1 MIMRMLR
8 AELRKFSINN
18 PDIQKNG
25 ESSSCG
31 KNSVPSLSETLKDNI
46 CSIDFKQP
54 HCSQS
59 SGAIYELKRMEII
72 NYFTR

>member
-1 MIMRMLR
+1 MTMRTLR
-8 AELRKFSINN
+8 AKLRKFAINN

-25 ESSSCG
+25 ESSSCR

-54 HCSQS
+54 PCSQS

-72 NYFTR
+72 NYFDR

>member
-1 MIMRMLR
+1 MKMLR
-8 AELRKFSINN
+8 AELRKFSVNN

-25 ESSSCG
+25 ESSGCR

-54 HCSQS
+54 PYSQS